1 MEKEILALGG
11 ISDKN
16 TRIYN
21 KANTHEPAPSKNKI
35 FQIMFLM
42 QDDDRVEVIETE
54 KIDIQL
60 LMDRLEQ
67 GQSVFITPKTQRKFI
82 FHKSQ
87 RKILPFK
94 SPTKERKPWYITH
107 L

>member
-1 MEKEILALGG
+1 MEGEILTLSDA
-11 ISDKN
+11 SDKT

-21 KANTHEPAPSKNKI
+21 KSSIQELAPSKNKI
-35 FQIMFLM
+35 FQILFLL

-54 KIDIQL
+54 KIDINL

-67 GQSVFITPKTQRKFI
+67 GQSVFITPK
-82 FHKSQ
+82 SQ
-87 RKILPFK
+87 RKITHPKLQRKISLLK
-94 SPTKERKPWYITH
+94 SSVKERKPWYFAH